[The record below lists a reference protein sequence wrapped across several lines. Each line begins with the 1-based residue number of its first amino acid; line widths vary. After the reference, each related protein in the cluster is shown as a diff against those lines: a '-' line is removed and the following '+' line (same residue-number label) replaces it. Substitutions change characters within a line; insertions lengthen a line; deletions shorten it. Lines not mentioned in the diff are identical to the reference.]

1 MRIIF
6 IIILSVLIS
15 SCLRTGKKSEYIR
28 GLQGQSINTAVQALG
43 YPDAEREF
51 NGTKIYNWNT
61 TETQDEYEIYGSGGT
76 STKEECSYKRVDG
89 ERKRVCEQVTTEV
102 APQKAGGGTYTCNIV
117 MGVQGDTITSV
128 DLQYNVSSAQC
139 ERRLRIQ
146 VE

>member
-15 SCLRTGKKSEYIR
+15 SCLRTGKKTEYIR

-43 YPDAEREF
+43 YPDTERDF
-51 NGTKIYNWNT
+51 NGTKIYNWNN
-61 TETQDEYEIYGSGGT
+61 TETVDEYEIGSART
-76 STKEECSYKRVDG
+76 STKEVCTDKDIDFETKT
-89 ERKRVCEQVTTEV
+89 VCEQVTVEV
-102 APQKAGGGTYTCNIV
+102 APQKFGGGTYTCNIV

-128 DLQYNVSSAQC
+128 DLQYNINSVQC